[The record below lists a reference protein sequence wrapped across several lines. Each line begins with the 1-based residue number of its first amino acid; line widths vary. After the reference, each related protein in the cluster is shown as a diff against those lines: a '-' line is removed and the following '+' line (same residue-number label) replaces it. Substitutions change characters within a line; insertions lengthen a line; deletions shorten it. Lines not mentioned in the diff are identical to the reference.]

1 MTERP
6 EQADGVQGTAHG
18 ALPDDARPEVQHDG
32 GMDRR
37 TSDHLPSEST
47 LPSDDRF
54 TADDTVRSHDA
65 ARTDGRRTRTGG
77 GVVAAVRETVIV
89 VAIALALSLLVKTF
103 LVQAFYIPS
112 VSMQHTLEVG
122 DRVVVS
128 KLTPGPFELQ
138 RGDVIVFTDPGGW
151 LAPTPPPQDGPV
163 RKALRSA
170 LTFVGLLPE
179 DSDNHLIKRLIGL
192 PGDHVVCCDAQG
204 RLSVNGTAI
213 TEPYVFDGNVP
224 SERPFDITVPPGRV
238 WVMGDHR
245 QMSEDSRYHDDGHGN
260 TGSVP
265 IADITGRAF
274 VIVWPF
280 DRADSLPRYSSTFRH
295 VPPPGTR

>member
-1 MTERP
+1 MTDRP
-6 EQADGVQGTAHG
+6 ERRADAPVDEHATDPGEVIDDVPATEQSPG
-18 ALPDDARPEVQHDG
+18 AATHRAG
-32 GMDRR
+32 
-37 TSDHLPSEST
+37 EST
-47 LPSDDRF
+47 RR
-54 TADDTVRSHDA
+54 RSRA
-65 ARTDGRRTRTGG
+65 GS
-77 GVVAAVRETVIV
+77 GVVAAIRETVIV

-128 KLTPGPFELQ
+128 KLTPGPFDLQ

-151 LAPTPPPQDGPV
+151 LAPTPPPQDGPI
-163 RKALRSA
+163 RGALRSA
-170 LTFVGLLPE
+170 LTFVGLLPN
-179 DSDNHLIKRLIGL
+179 DSGNHLIKRLIGL

-213 TEPYVFDGNVP
+213 TEPYVYQGNVP
-224 SERPFDITVPPGRV
+224 SERPFDITVPQGRV

-265 IADITGRAF
+265 IGDITGRAF

-280 DRADSLPRYSSTFRH
+280 NRADTLPRYSSTFAN
-295 VPPPGTR
+295 VPPPGTS

>member
-1 MTERP
+1 MSERP
-6 EQADGVQGTAHG
+6 EPSADPSAAPEERRPVTDV
-18 ALPDDARPEVQHDG
+18 PDAPAGPR
-32 GMDRR
+32 
-37 TSDHLPSEST
+37 
-47 LPSDDRF
+47 
-54 TADDTVRSHDA
+54 
-65 ARTDGRRTRTGG
+65 GG
-77 GVVAAVRETVIV
+77 GVLAAIRETILV
-89 VAIALALSLLVKTF
+89 VGIALALSLLVKTF

-112 VSMQHTLEVG
+112 VSMQSTLEVG

-163 RKALRSA
+163 RAALRSA

-204 RLSVNGTAI
+204 KVSVNGTPI
-213 TEPYVFDGNVP
+213 TEPYVYRGNVP
-224 SERPFDITVPPGRV
+224 SERPFDIRVPAGHV

-245 QMSEDSRYHDDGHGN
+245 QRSEDSRYHDDGHGT

-265 IADITGRAF
+265 IADVTGRAF

-280 DRADSLPRYSSTFRH
+280 NRADSLPRYSSTFHR
-295 VPPPGTR
+295 VPNPGAS

>member
-1 MTERP
+1 MSERP
-6 EQADGVQGTAHG
+6 EPRVE
-18 ALPDDARPEVQHDG
+18 PDTTPSETPEGEAEATQ
-32 GMDRR
+32 RR
-37 TSDHLPSEST
+37 T
-47 LPSDDRF
+47 
-54 TADDTVRSHDA
+54 TVTPH
-65 ARTDGRRTRTGG
+65 RTKRGG

-89 VAIALALSLLVKTF
+89 VGIALALSLLVKTF

-128 KLTPGPFELQ
+128 KLTPGPFDLQ

-163 RKALRSA
+163 RAALRSA
-170 LTFVGLLPE
+170 LTFVGLLPT
-179 DSDNHLIKRLIGL
+179 DSGNHLIKRLIGL

-204 RLSVNGTAI
+204 RVSINGKAI
-213 TEPYVFDGNVP
+213 EEPYIYDGNVP
-224 SERPFDITVPPGRV
+224 SERPFDITVPEGRV

-245 QMSEDSRYHDDGHGN
+245 QMSEDSRYHDDGQGR

-265 IADITGRAF
+265 IKDITGRAF

-280 DRADSLPRYSSTFRH
+280 GRADSLPRYSSTFRD
-295 VPPPGTR
+295 VPEPSAGAPPSTSDTPTSGSS

>member
-1 MTERP
+1 MSERP
-6 EQADGVQGTAHG
+6 EPSAVPAAEPPRDEHAAGDV
-18 ALPDDARPEVQHDG
+18 RPAPKG
-32 GMDRR
+32 N
-37 TSDHLPSEST
+37 SL
-47 LPSDDRF
+47 L
-54 TADDTVRSHDA
+54 
-65 ARTDGRRTRTGG
+65 
-77 GVVAAVRETVIV
+77 AAVRETVLV
-89 VAIALALSLLVKTF
+89 VGVALALSLLVKTF

-163 RKALRSA
+163 RSALRSA

-204 RLSVNGTAI
+204 RVSINGTAI
-213 TEPYVFDGNVP
+213 TEPYVCLF
-224 SERPFDITVPPGRV
+224 I
-238 WVMGDHR
+238 H
-245 QMSEDSRYHDDGHGN
+245 
-260 TGSVP
+260 
-265 IADITGRAF
+265 I
-274 VIVWPF
+274 
-280 DRADSLPRYSSTFRH
+280 
-295 VPPPGTR
+295 

>member
-1 MTERP
+1 MSERREPGADPSVEPQQPSTEQRRP
-6 EQADGVQGTAHG
+6 VPPH
-18 ALPDDARPEVQHDG
+18 AR
-32 GMDRR
+32 
-37 TSDHLPSEST
+37 
-47 LPSDDRF
+47 
-54 TADDTVRSHDA
+54 
-65 ARTDGRRTRTGG
+65 GRGRGLL
-77 GVVAAVRETVIV
+77 AAVRETVLV
-89 VAIALALSLLVKTF
+89 VGIALALSLVVKTF

-138 RGDVIVFTDPGGW
+138 RGDVVVFSDPGGW
-151 LAPTPPPQDGPV
+151 LAPTPPRQDGPV
-163 RKALRSA
+163 TAAVRSA

-192 PGDHVVCCDAQG
+192 PGDHVVCCDAKG
-204 RLSVNGTAI
+204 RLTINGTAI
-213 TEPYVFDGNVP
+213 DEPYVFDGNVP
-224 SERPFDITVPPGRV
+224 SERKFDITVPAGRV

-245 QMSEDSRYHDDGHGN
+245 QMSEDSRYHDDGKGT

-274 VIVWPF
+274 VIVWPLG
-280 DRADSLPRYSSTFRH
+280 RADSLPRYSSTFRG
-295 VPPPGTR
+295 VPPPGAS

>member
-1 MTERP
+1 MSERP
-6 EQADGVQGTAHG
+6 EPGGDRPVEQRPLMSGT
-18 ALPDDARPEVQHDG
+18 PDAEPAGDRQPEPEPELQRRSSARPVRRG
-32 GMDRR
+32 GA
-37 TSDHLPSEST
+37 
-47 LPSDDRF
+47 F
-54 TADDTVRSHDA
+54 
-65 ARTDGRRTRTGG
+65 
-77 GVVAAVRETVIV
+77 VAAIRETVIV
-89 VAIALALSLLVKTF
+89 VVIALGLSLLVKTF

-128 KLTPGPFELQ
+128 KLTPGPFDLQ

-163 RKALRSA
+163 RGAVRSV
-170 LTFVGLLPE
+170 LTFVGLLPN
-179 DSDNHLIKRLIGL
+179 DSGNHLIKRLIGL

-204 RLSVNGTAI
+204 RLSVNGKAI
-213 TEPYVFDGNVP
+213 AEPYIFDGNVP
-224 SERPFDITVPPGRV
+224 SERPFDITVPAGRV

-265 IADITGRAF
+265 IADVTGRAF

-280 DRADSLPRYSSTFRH
+280 SRADSLPRYSSTFRG
-295 VPPPGTR
+295 VPPPGAS

>member
-1 MTERP
+1 MSERP
-6 EQADGVQGTAHG
+6 EPSAVPAAEPPRDEPAADVV
-18 ALPDDARPEVQHDG
+18 RPPAAKG
-32 GMDRR
+32 GN
-37 TSDHLPSEST
+37 SL
-47 LPSDDRF
+47 L
-54 TADDTVRSHDA
+54 
-65 ARTDGRRTRTGG
+65 
-77 GVVAAVRETVIV
+77 AAVRETVIV
-89 VAIALALSLLVKTF
+89 VGVALALSLLVKTF

-163 RKALRSA
+163 RSAVRSA

-204 RLSVNGTAI
+204 RVSINGTAI

-224 SERPFDITVPPGRV
+224 SERPFDITVPAGHV

-245 QMSEDSRYHDDGHGN
+245 QMSEDSRYHDDGHGT

-265 IADITGRAF
+265 IADVTGRAF

-280 DRADSLPRYSSTFRH
+280 SRADSLPRYSSTFRR
-295 VPPPGTR
+295 VPSPGAS

>member
-6 EQADGVQGTAHG
+6 EPSIDPSADERPVSDVAPAAPSHATARGTGILA
-18 ALPDDARPEVQHDG
+18 AL
-32 GMDRR
+32 
-37 TSDHLPSEST
+37 
-47 LPSDDRF
+47 
-54 TADDTVRSHDA
+54 
-65 ARTDGRRTRTGG
+65 
-77 GVVAAVRETVIV
+77 RETVLV
-89 VAIALALSLLVKTF
+89 VGIALALSLLVKTF

-128 KLTPGPFELQ
+128 KLTPGPFRLQ

-163 RKALRSA
+163 RAALRSA
-170 LTFVGLLPE
+170 LTFVGLLQV
-179 DSDNHLIKRLIGL
+179 DSDNHLIKRLVGL
-192 PGDHVVCCDAQG
+192 PGDHVVCCVAQG
-204 RLSVNGTAI
+204 LMSVNGTPI
-213 TEPYVFDGNVP
+213 KEPYVFDGNVP
-224 SERPFDITVPPGRV
+224 SERPFDITVPRGHV

-274 VIVWPF
+274 VTVWPF
-280 DRADSLPRYSSTFRH
+280 SRADTLPRYSSTFRR
-295 VPPPGTR
+295 VPAPGAS

>member
-6 EQADGVQGTAHG
+6 EPSVDPAADER
-18 ALPDDARPEVQHDG
+18 PDANIVPAQVKRARPHG
-32 GMDRR
+32 NG
-37 TSDHLPSEST
+37 L
-47 LPSDDRF
+47 L
-54 TADDTVRSHDA
+54 
-65 ARTDGRRTRTGG
+65 
-77 GVVAAVRETVIV
+77 AAVRETVLV
-89 VAIALALSLLVKTF
+89 VGVALALSLLVKTF

-112 VSMQHTLEVG
+112 VSMQPTLEVG

-163 RKALRSA
+163 RAALRST

-192 PGDHVVCCDAQG
+192 PGDHVVCCDAKG
-204 RLSVNGTAI
+204 LVSVNGTPI
-213 TEPYVFDGNVP
+213 EEPYVFDGNVP
-224 SERPFDITVPPGRV
+224 SERPFDITVPRGHV
-238 WVMGDHR
+238 WVLGDHR

-265 IADITGRAF
+265 IVDITGRAF
-274 VIVWPF
+274 VTVWPF
-280 DRADSLPRYSSTFRH
+280 SRADSLPRYSSTFRG
-295 VPPPGTR
+295 VPSAGAS